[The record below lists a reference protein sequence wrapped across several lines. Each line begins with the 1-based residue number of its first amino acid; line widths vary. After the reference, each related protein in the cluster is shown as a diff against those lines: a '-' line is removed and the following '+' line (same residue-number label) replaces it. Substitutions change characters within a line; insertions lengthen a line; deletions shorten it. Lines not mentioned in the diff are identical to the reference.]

1 MIQWGLWRQMT
12 KDEECFQPTWLC
24 PPLLDQSFWGLGFVS
39 TGFMMMVRDASVSSK
54 FGYGGVPYDDGDDIH
69 DLMIWQKYC
78 PVGKRHWL
86 LRSWEFRSA
95 DRCTLRWWRWWQW
108 RRLLWR
114 WIWEWWGCFQ
124 ASRWAD
130 SARPQFTPIAVAAQ
144 WLWRLLILSGRFL
157 PPPLPPPP
165 PSPGCLSSASSSRST
180 SKSSSSSPVC
190 TTSWCSPGCCS
201 SEQTSVAQLME
212 CAGQSRWKRVVK
224 ILQKYCKILQKYCK
238 NIEKY
243 QPEEEDYKISWSIF
257 CNILHQENT
266 LMEKLASS
274 CLQQQY
280 FPFQANFWACV

>member
-1 MIQWGLWRQMT
+1 MHLGGKHHIKLLEYLVKGVRILKDKNTCGFLKTHSYSTVINFCSQEYLIKEDQRPGRSSTDPTALHLARASPKRPPLLGDCFKVMPRIRLKKGGKHKNVKWPFNRTVPMIQWGLWRQMT

-114 WIWEWWGCFQ
+114 
-124 ASRWAD
+124 
-130 SARPQFTPIAVAAQ
+130 
-144 WLWRLLILSGRFL
+144 
-157 PPPLPPPP
+157 
-165 PSPGCLSSASSSRST
+165 
-180 SKSSSSSPVC
+180 
-190 TTSWCSPGCCS
+190 
-201 SEQTSVAQLME
+201 
-212 CAGQSRWKRVVK
+212 
-224 ILQKYCKILQKYCK
+224 
-238 NIEKY
+238 
-243 QPEEEDYKISWSIF
+243 
-257 CNILHQENT
+257 
-266 LMEKLASS
+266 
-274 CLQQQY
+274 
-280 FPFQANFWACV
+280 